1 MRNFWRRLKIPTLVR
16 RIMIAQMLLL
26 TLLWCLF
33 LTYILWENLR
43 SPSMLLGNKT
53 YETILTLVDRMGDRP
68 QDLTDV
74 LETFSKALQEGYGG
88 GEDPELSISLIVRK
102 NKEIIYS
109 SDGAPAGVT
118 NTRYGKIQ
126 SIQSDGR
133 TWTSRT
139 LKSENSDAEVTLVTP
154 AGGWNFF
161 IYLNSRGYYILPL
174 LVCIPF
180 LLFPAWLSIRIAMRP
195 WNKVVNEIALRTPED
210 LSPLKEVPKHREL
223 RQMVDA
229 IHIFLARVRES
240 AERERVFIADAAHE
254 LRTPLAAMR
263 INVEA
268 LQSYISSDNQQAL
281 LAGIIRSNSRAARL
295 VNQLLL
301 LMHSEARIDT
311 VMEPVPLTTLI
322 QERMAV
328 LAPLAAGRRIELELY
343 SHDEIWITAVRERL
357 MSLIDNVIENAVK
370 YSPEDGR
377 VEVDVRSL
385 DKSTQLRVSDAGPGI
400 PVELRERVFDR
411 FFRDPNQMQSGSGL
425 GLAIVKAVA
434 QQHNS
439 NVYLSTSA
447 EGGLMVTVDFPHHNS
462 V

>member
-1 MRNFWRRLKIPTLVR
+1 MRNFWRHLRTPTFVR
-16 RIMIAQMLLL
+16 RIMVAQMLLL

-33 LTYILWENLR
+33 LTYVLWEDLR
-43 SPSMLLGNKT
+43 SPPILTGSKT
-53 YETILTLVDRMGDRP
+53 YETLFTVVESMDDRP
-68 QDLTDV
+68 QERTHV
-74 LETFSKALQEGYGG
+74 LAALSKAVREDYGG

-102 NKEIIYS
+102 NKEIIYV

-118 NTRYGKIQ
+118 NTRYGKIER
-126 SIQSDGR
+126 IQSEGR
-133 TWTSRT
+133 AWTSRT
-139 LKSENSDAEVTLVTP
+139 LKSANSDTEVTLITP

-161 IYLNSRGYYILPL
+161 IYLNSRGYYVMPL

-195 WNKVVNEIALRTPED
+195 WNKVVNEVSLRAPDD
-210 LSPLKEVPKHREL
+210 LSPLKAVPKHREL

-229 IHIFLARVRES
+229 VNGFLARVRES
-240 AERERVFIADAAHE
+240 SERERVFIADAAHE

-268 LQSYISSDNQQAL
+268 LQSYVSSDSQKEL

-301 LMHSEARIDT
+301 MMHSEARIDT

-322 QERMAV
+322 QERMAG
-328 LAPLAAGRRIELELY
+328 LAPLAAERRIELEFY
-343 SHDEIWITAVRERL
+343 AEDEIWITGVRERL
-357 MSLIDNVIENAVK
+357 MSLVDNLIENAVK
-370 YSPEDGR
+370 YSPEGGR
-377 VEVDVRSL
+377 VEVELRSL
-385 DKSTQLRVSDAGPGI
+385 EKSTQLRVSDAGPGI

-434 QQHNS
+434 QQHDSSISLN
-439 NVYLSTSA
+439 TSA
-447 EGGLMVTVDFPHHNS
+447 EGGLMVTVDFPNHKS
-462 V
+462 A